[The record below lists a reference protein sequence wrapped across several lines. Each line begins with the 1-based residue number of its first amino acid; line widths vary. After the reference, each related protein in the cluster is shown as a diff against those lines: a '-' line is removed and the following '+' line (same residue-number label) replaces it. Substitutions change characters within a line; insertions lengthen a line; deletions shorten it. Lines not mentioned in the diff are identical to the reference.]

1 MYIPAEKLTRR
12 TKECVQNGAGTSKF
26 LDLATE
32 EQMYGHARLFS
43 QITLDPGCSIGYHTH
58 QHETEFYFMLQGEA
72 AVNDNGTEITLRP
85 GDVTATAHGE
95 GHSIENRT
103 DEPVVFMALIVM
115 E

>member
-1 MYIPAEKLTRR
+1 MSTPAENVSRRNMEGVQKGSGVTR
-12 TKECVQNGAGTSKF
+12 F
-26 LDLATE
+26 LDLATK

-72 AVNDNGTEITLRP
+72 AANDNGTELTLRP

-103 DEPVVFMALIVM
+103 DEPVVFVALIVK

>member
-1 MYIPAEKLTRR
+1 MYTPAENVARR
-12 TKECVQNGAGTSKF
+12 SPEGVQKGNGVIKF
-26 LDLATE
+26 MDLATK

-43 QITLDPGCSIGYHTH
+43 QITLDPGCSIGYHIH
-58 QHETEFYFMLQGEA
+58 EHETEFYFMLQGEA

-103 DEPVVFMALIVM
+103 DEPVVFMALIVL